1 MPKNMVI
8 DDNSQNLNPTQQQ
21 ELISLQK
28 QMAEHMLGNAR
39 KGYKHFSPIEKI
51 RWANKAVNLVAD
63 YTCLKM
69 GIDRSKIDLAFFTG
83 AQPNAFATRLG
94 NNGERYGVAMSIQN
108 IIRNNPVAIFKNA
121 FHEFRHIAQYDG
133 KTPQTESVSHYNG
146 PYTKTDWGSSPSE
159 IGADRFAY
167 KEISGLLGRGLLK
180 ASTAVKSL
188 VVAPNVY
195 YASLD
200 NSLNHMMRSGIHF
213 FSRNKY
219 SRDLTKLESDIP
231 TKTTTGKVLKSEP
244 GHFFDIKEIED
255 ACEGSYLFFKDQ
267 TIATKR
273 QLKDKAQKVAESL
286 NRSYEQRHN
295 DEFSNTEGLSLQPEN
310 NAMLQSE
317 TAILQPENLDLQ
329 PNQNLGVEEIVS
341 GILKAKTKDE
351 DVLTIET
358 LTEENGKEVAE
369 TESVDLPNQTALENL
384 TETTVDLKTTED
396 VATPA
401 TVVKPVDV
409 TPDIPIQ

>member
-1 MPKNMVI
+1 MSKNMVI

-28 QMAEHMLGNAR
+28 QMAEHMLGSAR

-51 RWANKAVNLVAD
+51 RWADRAVNLVAD
-63 YTCLKM
+63 YSCLKM
-69 GIDRSKIDLAFFTG
+69 GIDRNKIDLAFFTG

-94 NNGERYGVAMSIQN
+94 DNGERYGVAMSIQN
-108 IIRNNPVAIFKNA
+108 IIRNNPVAIFKIA

-133 KTPQTESVSHYNG
+133 KTPQKESVSHYNG

-180 ASTAVKSL
+180 ASTVVKSL
-188 VVAPNVY
+188 AVAPSVY

-200 NSLNHMMRSGIHF
+200 NSLTHMMRSGMHF
-213 FSRNKY
+213 FSRDKY
-219 SRDLTKLESDIP
+219 YRDLTKLESDIP
-231 TKTTTGKVLKSEP
+231 PKIKTGKVLKSEP

-267 TIATKR
+267 TIATKG
-273 QLKDKAQKVAESL
+273 QLKQKAQKVAESL

-295 DEFSNTEGLSLQPEN
+295 NDDEFSTTEDLSLQPE
-310 NAMLQSE
+310 
-317 TAILQPENLDLQ
+317 TAILQNGNLDLQ
-329 PNQNLGVEEIVS
+329 PNQNSSVEEIVS

-358 LTEENGKEVAE
+358 LTEESGQEVTNDNNVGLENNPA
-369 TESVDLPNQTALENL
+369 PENL
-384 TETTVDLKTTED
+384 TETSTSVLQTAETL
-396 VATPA
+396 VTPT
-401 TVVKPVDV
+401 TVVKPVDI
-409 TPDIPIQ
+409 TPAEPIQ

>member
-1 MPKNMVI
+1 MDTTMPKNMVI

-28 QMAEHMLGNAR
+28 QMAEHMLTNIGS
-39 KGYKHFSPIEKI
+39 YKHLSPIEKI
-51 RWANKAVNLVAD
+51 RWADKAVNLVAD
-63 YTCLKM
+63 YSCLKM

-167 KEISGLLGRGLLK
+167 KEISGLLGKGLLK
-180 ASTAVKSL
+180 ASTVVKSL

-195 YASLD
+195 YARID
-200 NSLNHMMRSGIHF
+200 NSLNHMMRSGMHF

-267 TIATKR
+267 TIATR
-273 QLKDKAQKVAESL
+273 GQLKQKAQKVAESL

-295 DEFSNTEGLSLQPEN
+295 DEFSNTEDLSLQPEN
-310 NAMLQSE
+310 NAMLQ
-317 TAILQPENLDLQ
+317 PENLDLQ
-329 PNQNLGVEEIVS
+329 PNLGVEEIVS
-341 GILKAKTKDE
+341 GILKTKIKPDNS
-351 DVLTIET
+351 LKQET
-358 LTEENGKEVAE
+358 LTEENGQEVAE
-369 TESVDLPNQTALENL
+369 TESVDLPNQTAPENL
-384 TETTVDLKTTED
+384 TETIVDLKTTED

-409 TPDIPIQ
+409 TPVEPIQ